1 MIINVVVIIY
11 EDRDIY
17 AVVVVICVGKHPF
30 CFFYIL
36 DNILAIIFLFNNIK
50 IRS

>member
-11 EDRDIY
+11 DYDIY

-50 IRS
+50 IKS